1 MGVAQQL
8 ERHKVAE
15 KRPVQ
20 SKFLVL
26 LLNLLEEFAA
36 DELKPHGPSE
46 VKFIRQ
52 ALQRRL
58 TLSQGNRVMQTSLYL

>member
-1 MGVAQQL
+1 
-8 ERHKVAE
+8 
-15 KRPVQ
+15 
-20 SKFLVL
+20 
-26 LLNLLEEFAA
+26 
-36 DELKPHGPSE
+36 LKPQGPSE